1 MSDAATSIILTT
13 INAPYRTKIDADTL
27 AACIRDHALAKLHAG
42 PISGFFMEI
51 PEAKRKAF
59 AMSRGISHQ
68 DLRQATELF
77 MNWTGHQ
84 K

>member
-1 MSDAATSIILTT
+1 MILTT

-27 AACIRDHALAKLHAG
+27 AACIRDHDLAKLHAG

-51 PEAKRKAF
+51 PETKRRAF
-59 AMSRGISHQ
+59 AMSRGISDQ
-68 DLRQATELF
+68 DLQQATELF
-77 MNWTGHQ
+77 MNWTGRQ